1 MSSDTPIACTLS
13 ADELPKR
20 LAEMRGIGTDALRSV
35 DAEGA
40 MHFRAD
46 HETRERLE
54 AVIAAES
61 SCCAFLSFDLR
72 DEGDELVLSIA
83 APEGGEPLAR
93 DLVAAF
99 AGTSETR

>member
-1 MSSDTPIACTLS
+1 MSSETPIACSLS
-13 ADELPKR
+13 ADELPSR
-20 LAEMRGIGTDALRSV
+20 LAEMRGIGMDALLSV
-35 DAEGA
+35 DADGV

-46 HETRERLE
+46 HQTRERLE

-72 DEGDELVLSIA
+72 DEREELVLSIA
-83 APEGGEPLAR
+83 APEGAEPLGR

-99 AGTSETR
+99 AATAEAR